1 MKDNTWIR
9 LHAALMLAALI
20 ALGQARIWWPVP
32 GVSLATFGWLL
43 IIHAPAL
50 RQLRPYGGYANRVTL
65 ARWALLLYA
74 AYSYPQWPD
83 YVVFL
88 LFLTVI
94 ISDGIDGYLARRYQQ
109 STDVG
114 GLLDVETDALMSAL
128 LAGIHYQEGIVGG
141 WVLLM
146 GGMRYGYVWLLYL
159 LGWENH
165 EGTDNPNARWIGAT
179 FISVLMGPFV
189 APEWLSVPALIIGSL
204 LVTYSFG
211 YSLWGKR
218 KT

>member
-20 ALGQARIWWPVP
+20 ALGQAGVWWPVP
-32 GVSLATFGWLL
+32 GVSLVTFGWLL

-50 RQLRPYGGYANRVTL
+50 RRLRPYGGYANRVTL
-65 ARWALLLYA
+65 ARWVLLLYA
-74 AYSYPQWPD
+74 AFSYPQWQD

-218 KT
+218 KA

>member
-9 LHAALMLAALI
+9 LHAALMLVALI
-20 ALGQARIWWPVP
+20 ALGQAGIWWPVP
-32 GVSLATFGWLL
+32 VVSLATFGWLL

-50 RQLRPYGGYANRVTL
+50 RQLRPYGGYANWVTL

-159 LGWENH
+159 LGWENQ

-189 APEWLSVPALIIGSL
+189 APEWLSVPALIVGSL

-218 KT
+218 KV

>member
-1 MKDNTWIR
+1 MR

-20 ALGQARIWWPVP
+20 LLGWTGLWWPVL
-32 GVSLATFGWLL
+32 GVSLVTFSWLVAT
-43 IIHAPAL
+43 HAPVL
-50 RQLRPYGGYANRVTL
+50 RRLRPFGGYANWVTL

-74 AYSYPQWPD
+74 AYSHHQWPD
-83 YVVFL
+83 YIVFL

-109 STDVG
+109 STAVG

-128 LAGIHYQEGIVGG
+128 LAGIHYQEGLVGG
-141 WVLLM
+141 WMLLA

-179 FISVLMGPFV
+179 FISVLMGPFI
-189 APEWLSVPALIIGSL
+189 APEWLSVPALVVGSL
-204 LVTYSFG
+204 LATYSFG

-218 KT
+218 KA

>member
-128 LAGIHYQEGIVGG
+128 LAGIHYQEGIIGG

>member
-1 MKDNTWIR
+1 MRDNTWMR
-9 LHAALMLAALI
+9 LHAALMIAALI
-20 ALGQARIWWPVP
+20 LLGWTGLWWPVL
-32 GVSLATFGWLL
+32 GVSLVTFSWLIAT
-43 IIHAPAL
+43 HAPAL
-50 RQLRPYGGYANRVTL
+50 HRLRPFGGYANWVTL

-74 AYSYPQWPD
+74 AYSYPKWSD
-83 YVVFL
+83 YIVFL

-109 STDVG
+109 STAVG

-128 LAGIHYQEGIVGG
+128 LAGIHYQEGLVGG
-141 WVLLM
+141 WMLLA

-165 EGTDNPNARWIGAT
+165 KGTDNPNARWIGAT

-189 APEWLSVPALIIGSL
+189 APEWLSVPALMVGSL

-218 KT
+218 KA

>member
-1 MKDNTWIR
+1 MKDKTWVR
-9 LHAALMLAALI
+9 LHAALMLIALT
-20 ALGQARIWWPVP
+20 ALGQAGLWWPML
-32 GVSLATFGWLL
+32 GVSLITFVWLL
-43 IIHAPAL
+43 AVHAPAL
-50 RQLRPYGGYANRVTL
+50 RQLRPMGGYANWVTL

-74 AYSYPQWPD
+74 AYSYSQWSD
-83 YVVFL
+83 YIVFL

-109 STDVG
+109 STAVG

-128 LAGIHYQEGIVGG
+128 LAGIHYQEDIVGG
-141 WVLLM
+141 WILLV

-165 EGTDNPNARWIGAT
+165 KEADNPNARWIGAT

-189 APEWLSVPALIIGSL
+189 APEWLSVPALIAGSL

-211 YSLWGKR
+211 YSMWGKR
-218 KT
+218 QA

>member
-20 ALGQARIWWPVP
+20 ALGRAGLWWPVL
-32 GVSLATFGWLL
+32 GVSLVTFSWLL
-43 IIHAPAL
+43 IIHTPAL

-74 AYSYPQWPD
+74 AYSYPQWTD
-83 YVVFL
+83 YIVFL

-94 ISDGIDGYLARRYQQ
+94 ISDGIDGYLARRHQQ
-109 STDVG
+109 STDFG

-128 LAGIHYQEGIVGG
+128 LAGIHYQEGIAG
-141 WVLLM
+141 WWILLA

-159 LGWENH
+159 LGWGNH
-165 EGTDNPNARWIGAT
+165 KGTDNPNARWIGAT

-189 APEWLSVPALIIGSL
+189 VPAWLSVPALMIGSL

-211 YSLWGKR
+211 HSLWGKR
-218 KT
+218 KA